1 MIFLAETRIEIRR
14 RNGFTVLPNDVL
26 QDPALN
32 LQTKGLFCL
41 MLSLSEGW
49 DYSVRG
55 LASFAGCGR
64 DKIRNALENLEKA
77 GYLLREQVNEGGKFG
92 KNVYIL
98 QDWKSTPLPGF
109 TATGFTATE
118 NPSAENP
125 TQRKEYNK
133 QIPPI
138 APQGGRGGRRTS
150 PRAAP
155 DWKPERF
162 EGLWDYYP
170 HDARGNRQRAIAA
183 WDKLRPSDEL
193 IAEIGRCLR
202 RLMASE
208 RWQAGVGIP
217 HVSTF
222 LNPANERWKDAYNVG
237 DHRQGSD
244 REEVRYGWQ

>member
-1 MIFLAETRIEIRR
+1 MNFLAETRIEIRR
-14 RNGFTVLPNDVL
+14 RNGFTVLPNEVL

-55 LASFAGCGR
+55 LAVFAGCGR
-64 DKIRNALENLEKA
+64 DKIRNALENLEDA

-109 TATGFTATE
+109 PATE
-118 NPSAENP
+118 NPLPENPPAENP

-133 QIPPI
+133 QIPPK
-138 APQGGRGGRRTS
+138 APQGGRRTRCTS
-150 PRAAP
+150 PKAAP
-155 DWKPERF
+155 DWKPDRF
-162 EGLWDYYP
+162 EGLWNYYP
-170 HDARGNRQRAIAA
+170 HDSRGNRQRAIAA

-193 IAEIGRCLR
+193 IAEIGRCLK

-208 RWQAGVGIP
+208 RWQEGVGIP

-237 DHRQGSD
+237 DHRSGSS
-244 REEVRYGWQ
+244 REEASYGWQ